1 MYASDTEASFF
12 INIYLLLTAMFPSKF
27 MILISEMPLI
37 LIKRI
42 FPLSCGDVSL
52 RASYEGMG
60 VLSQLSQL
68 IRFARVC
75 SYVTCF
81 NARNKCIAAK
91 LLTQS
96 YRYHKFL
103 KAFFFEI

>member
-1 MYASDTEASFF
+1 M
-12 INIYLLLTAMFPSKF
+12 N
-27 MILISEMPLI
+27 
-37 LIKRI
+37 

-52 RASYEGMG
+52 RAPYEGVG
-60 VLSQLSQL
+60 VLLQL

-75 SYVTCF
+75 SHVTYF

-91 LLTQS
+91 LLTQG